1 VIFSYAES
9 PIGDLLVAKNDDGTV
24 TEIRFAHDGR
34 PAAAPKAWI
43 RNDKALADVV
53 TQLRAYFAGE
63 LREFDLPL
71 AFHGTAFQERVWD
84 RLRAIPFG
92 ETTTYGAI
100 AREIGHPDA
109 VRAVGAANGANPIPI
124 VVPCHRVL
132 GSNGSLTG
140 FGGGIEAKRWLL
152 AHEARIAGQR
162 LF

>member
-1 VIFSYAES
+1 LIFSYAQS
-9 PIGDLLVAKNDDGTV
+9 PIGDLLVAKNGGNALA
-24 TEIRFAHDGR
+24 EIRFAHDGR

-43 RNDKALADVV
+43 RNDRALADVV
-53 TQLRAYFAGE
+53 AQLRAYFDGD
-63 LREFDLPL
+63 LREFTLPL
-71 AFHGTAFQERVWD
+71 AFHGTEFQERVWG
-84 RLRAIPFG
+84 RLRAIPYG

-100 AREIGHPDA
+100 ARDIGNPEA

-124 VVPCHRVL
+124 VVPCHRVI

-140 FGGGIEAKRWLL
+140 FGGGIEVKRWLL